1 MKESILSFI
10 QPGLVTKA
18 AAQWDSTEDAILL
31 DDVTNMVYEFK
42 SLRERRILRL
52 THSSHHTEDE
62 IIAEL
67 DWINFLIQQG
77 VPASAPL
84 LSRNNRQTECYPVQ
98 NSYFVATAF
107 KYAPGHFID
116 WSSPQDWNPTL
127 IQTFGQIVG
136 RMHRVTKHYNPQN
149 LKQKRSHWYEDDTIK
164 NAADYLPA
172 DQRQA
177 AIDLEELMEQF
188 NRIPPTTNDYGLVH
202 GDLNPTNFHVNER
215 QLILFDFDDCAYNW
229 FINDIAIAIPLHS
242 ESFTHKDW
250 ETKITEFF
258 QWFMRGYSEENQ
270 IDEEWL
276 EYLPMSLRLQ
286 NIIDLIALHQS
297 NIPNSRYHSFYDL
310 VLKTY
315 QEGHPLFLF
324 NFRKVYKSLAANTS
338 STGRSLRSRR

>member
-164 NAADYLPA
+164 NAVDHLPA